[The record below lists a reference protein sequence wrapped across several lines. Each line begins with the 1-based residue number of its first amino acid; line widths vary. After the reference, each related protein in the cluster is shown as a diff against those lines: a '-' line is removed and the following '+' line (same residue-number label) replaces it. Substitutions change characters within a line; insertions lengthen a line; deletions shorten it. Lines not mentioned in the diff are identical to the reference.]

1 MWKSLGSHHP
11 SPSSPVGRPLACR
24 RREHVASLG
33 SVDTGNR
40 MLVLLRSMESRGSA
54 VQCWLTQQLAT
65 QVLSVFPLSLPQDVH
80 LVLGV
85 WNLMFG
91 NHSDSSVT
99 FRISADVT
107 LSFKNR
113 KTFPKS
119 RQYIANHL
127 LLAETKSR
135 ACSWPITKREMELLG
150 LT

>member
-1 MWKSLGSHHP
+1 M
-11 SPSSPVGRPLACR
+11 
-24 RREHVASLG
+24 ASLG

-40 MLVLLRSMESRGSA
+40 MLVLLRSMKSQGSA

-65 QVLSVFPLSLPQDVH
+65 SLRTQVLSVFPLSLPQGVH

-91 NHSDSSVT
+91 NHSDSGVT

-113 KTFPKS
+113 ETFPKS
-119 RQYIANHL
+119 RQYIPNNL
-127 LLAETKSR
+127 LLAKTKLH
-135 ACSWPITKREMELLG
+135 ACS
-150 LT
+150 